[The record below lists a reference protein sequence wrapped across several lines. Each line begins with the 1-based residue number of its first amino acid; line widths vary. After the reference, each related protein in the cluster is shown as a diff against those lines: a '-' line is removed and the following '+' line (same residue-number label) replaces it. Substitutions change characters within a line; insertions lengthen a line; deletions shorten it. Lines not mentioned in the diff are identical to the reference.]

1 MAKTRKPRLGRG
13 LSSLLSDRVA
23 VEPPRQAEPA
33 SADAPAQ
40 QMPAQEPAV
49 PSAQSAGDHQLS
61 YLRIDSIRP
70 SPYQPRQTID
80 QDELA
85 GLAESIRQD
94 GLMQPVVVRPDPP
107 GGYQL
112 VAGERRWRAAELAGL
127 DTVPAIVRN
136 LDDRQLAEWAVVENL
151 QREDLDSMEQAE
163 AFRRLIDQFG
173 LSHEEVAQR
182 VGVDRSTVS
191 NTLRLLD
198 LQDNAQQAI
207 RQRHL
212 TAGHG
217 RALLGLSD
225 PSMQNALAR
234 RAIAG
239 GWSVRMVEAAVR
251 RATRSGEATVPRH
264 SQRSAHLAD
273 LQQQISSQ
281 MQTKVVIRGG
291 RKKGSG
297 TIAISFY
304 SFDGFDALLAKLG
317 VKIE

>member
-1 MAKTRKPRLGRG
+1 MPKTSKPRLGRG

-23 VEPPRQAEPA
+23 VEPPHKDQSPLDSSQVEGPE
-33 SADAPAQ
+33 
-40 QMPAQEPAV
+40 QEPKES
-49 PSAQSAGDHQLS
+49 SASTPEDHQLS
-61 YLRIDSIRP
+61 YLSLDSIRP

-112 VAGERRWRAAELAGL
+112 VAGERRWRAAGLAGL
-127 DTVPAIVRN
+127 ATVPAIVRN

-151 QREDLDSMEQAE
+151 QREDLDAMEQAE

-173 LSHEEVAQR
+173 LSHEDIAQR
-182 VGVDRSTVS
+182 IGVDRSTIS

-198 LQDNAQQAI
+198 LQDIPQQAI
-207 RQRHL
+207 RQGTL
-212 TAGHG
+212 TPGHG

-225 PSMQNALAR
+225 PSMQDALAR
-234 RAIAG
+234 RTIAG

-251 RATRSGEATVPRH
+251 RAVRSDEGTVPRPGK
-264 SQRSAHLAD
+264 RSAHLAD
-273 LQQQISSQ
+273 LEQQISNQ
-281 MQTKVVIRGG
+281 LQTKVLIRGG

-297 TIAISFY
+297 TISIGFY
-304 SFDGFDALLAKLG
+304 SFDEFDALLTKLG

>member
-1 MAKTRKPRLGRG
+1 MSKTSKPRLGRG

-23 VEPPRQAEPA
+23 VEPPQQEEPTGVESPADQAPAREPA
-33 SADAPAQ
+33 SSLQ
-40 QMPAQEPAV
+40 QPE
-49 PSAQSAGDHQLS
+49 GDQQLS
-61 YLRIDSIRP
+61 YLAIQSIRP
-70 SPYQPRQTID
+70 SPYQPRQAID

-107 GGYQL
+107 RGYQL

-127 DTVPAIVRN
+127 ATVPAIVRN

-151 QREDLDSMEQAE
+151 QREDLDAMEQAE

-173 LSHEEVAQR
+173 LSHDDIAQR

-198 LQDNAQQAI
+198 LQDNAQKAI
-207 RQRHL
+207 RRGAL

-234 RAIAG
+234 RTIAG

-251 RATRSGEATVPRH
+251 RATRSDEGTVPRH
-264 SQRSAHLAD
+264 RKRSAHLAD
-273 LQQQISSQ
+273 LQQQISNQ
-281 MQTKVVIRGG
+281 LQTKVVIRGG

-297 TIAISFY
+297 TISIGFY
-304 SFDGFDALLAKLG
+304 SLDEFDALLAKLG